1 MSEETNAFVANL
13 YVDGKSYVL
22 RNDGQGGNTNYYVDD
37 FKNSNY
43 LKEVETYCRLYRQLN
58 IMIVN

>member
-13 YVDGKSYVL
+13 YVDGKKLCSV

-43 LKEVETYCRLYRQLN
+43 LETYCRHYRQLN